1 MPIFMDRHDV
11 SDSTTAENVARLHQ
25 EDLKIQH
32 EFGCR
37 GLTYWFDDK
46 RKTAFCL
53 IEASHKDD
61 ILKMHQHAHGQVPH
75 KVIEVEPG
83 VVESFLGR
91 IEDPEKAE
99 NSAFNIISDSAFRVI
114 MVIRWKSLSPKAI
127 KPLPSS
133 FLKHLD
139 LIADIVTKNNGN
151 IVKKNAARLIVAFTS
166 VTKAV
171 CSAIAINTPM
181 RRNTGDKIACKI
193 VITAGV
199 PVTDKQSIFEDALCT
214 AQRLADTV
222 EGEII
227 VSSEVKNLY
236 RAENMTA
243 LKNGNGIRC
252 LSADEEHLIHNLFD
266 YAALNC
272 ANTHL
277 TVDDLSKAMGR
288 SRSQLYRTVTTL
300 TGHSPNTFLNEY
312 RLNEAFRLL
321 GEQTKNISEVAFEC
335 GFSSVSYFSKCFQKK
350 YGDLPSEVVRHHRQ

>member
-37 GLTYWFDDK
+37 GLTYWFDDQ

-53 IEASHKDD
+53 IEASYKED

-75 KVIEVEPG
+75 KVIEVDPG

-91 IEDPEKAE
+91 IEDPEKAG
-99 NSAFNIISDSAFRVI
+99 NTALNIISDSAFRVM
-114 MVIRWKSLSPKAI
+114 MVIRSNSPSPKAI
-127 KPLPSS
+127 KPLQSS
-133 FLKHLD
+133 LSKHID
-139 LIADIVTKNNGN
+139 LIAKVVSENKGN
-151 IVKKNAARLIVAFTS
+151 IVKKDAERLIAVFTS
-166 VTKAV
+166 VTGAV
-171 CSAIAINTPM
+171 SSALAINTTL
-181 RRNTGDKIACKI
+181 RTTATDNVSAKI

-222 EGEII
+222 RGEII

-236 RAENMTA
+236 RAENSTA

-252 LSADEEHLIHNLFD
+252 LSADEENLIYNLFD
-266 YAALNC
+266 YAALNWP
-272 ANTHL
+272 NTQL
-277 TVDDLSKAMGR
+277 TIDDLSKAMGR

-300 TGHSPNTFLNEY
+300 TGQSPNTFLNEY

-321 GEQTKNISEVAFEC
+321 GEQTKNVSEVAFEC

-350 YGDLPSEVVRHHRQ
+350 YGNLPSEVLRHHRQ